1 MLNLAVLKAQPAAPR
16 IADAAI
22 IDTQYR
28 SWRIRSMVGMFVG
41 YAVYYFCR
49 KNLSAATPGMIQDLG
64 YSKTQIG
71 TIWSVLYLTYGL
83 SKMVNGVFGDRAN
96 ARYFMAIGLF
106 LSAITNWFF
115 GMSSSLMVLGIF
127 WALNGWF
134 QGMGWPPCARLLT
147 QWYSPGERGTWWSI
161 WNTAHQVGGGLI
173 LLLGGYLTEHYGW
186 RSAFFVPAII
196 GVAASF
202 FIVERLRD
210 TPESLGLPPIEEY
223 RNDHPPAG
231 TVGADASMKE
241 MLFQHVLKSREI
253 WLLGIANFFV
263 YLVRYG
269 AMDWAPTF
277 LVEVKQSS
285 IANASYKAA
294 MFELTGIAG
303 AMLAGYASDRWFKG
317 RRSWINV
324 LYMVLLVFAV
334 IEFWWVPPGN
344 PMLDAAA
351 LGAVGFLVY
360 GPQMM
365 VGLCAADVVG
375 KHAAG
380 TASGFTGLLGYLGSI
395 VSGVGTGLIVD
406 HYGWNGG
413 FAFFVICAAIG
424 ALCFALIRNGARAD
438 ARNPS

>member
-1 MLNLAVLKAQPAAPR
+1 MVWPMLNLSLLKAQPAAPR
-16 IADAAI
+16 IADRSLI
-22 IDTQYR
+22 ESSYR

-49 KNLSAATPGMIQDLG
+49 KNLSAATPAIIHDLG

-71 TIWSVLYLTYGL
+71 TIWSILYLTYGI

-106 LSAITNWFF
+106 LSALTNWFF
-115 GMSSSLMVLGIF
+115 GMSSSLMVLGLW

-147 QWYSPGERGTWWSI
+147 QWYSPNERGTWWSV

-186 RSAFFVPAII
+186 RSAFLVPAVI
-196 GVAASF
+196 GVLASF

-223 RNDHPPAG
+223 RNDHPPAT
-231 TVGADASMKE
+231 TVGKEVSMKE
-241 MLFQHVLKSREI
+241 MLFGHVLRSREI

-277 LVEVKQSS
+277 LVEVKHSS

-303 AMLAGYASDRWFKG
+303 SLLAGYASDRWFRTK
-317 RRSWINV
+317 RSWINV

-334 IEFWWVPPGN
+334 GEFWWSPPGH

-351 LGAVGFLVY
+351 LSAVGFLVY

-365 VGLCAADVVG
+365 VGVCAADIAG
-375 KHAAG
+375 KHAVG
-380 TASGFTGLLGYLGSI
+380 TATGFTGLLGYLGSI
-395 VSGVGTGLIVD
+395 VSGVGTGYIVD

-413 FAFFVICAAIG
+413 FLFFILSAAIG
-424 ALCFALIRNGARAD
+424 AVCFAMIRNERAS
-438 ARNPS
+438 A